1 MSLPVPNLDD
11 RHFQDI
17 VDEAKR
23 LIPTYCPEWTNH
35 NVSDPGVALIELF
48 AWMTEMTLFRLNQVP
63 DAFYTHMLNLIGFE
77 PFPASAAR
85 ADITFWLAGVTD
97 EPVVIPEGTE
107 IGTSGEIGTPR
118 VFSTVSDLVIAQP
131 VLMAALTAEE
141 PDIYVDVW
149 DDLRIEQGAVTCF
162 PVEPL
167 QPGACFY
174 LGFDRSLAGNAIQLT
189 VKANVEGIG
198 VLPGKPPLVW
208 EVWEGEGWVRARVYS
223 DGTGG
228 LNRDGSIVLL
238 VPPAHEALS
247 LGRTR
252 AFWLR
257 ARLLAPVDGQPFY
270 RASPQLRTVQA
281 ASIGGSVGAEH
292 SLAVYGE
299 VLGVSNGRPDQH
311 FSLDNAPILARRDDE
326 VITVSNSAGSTDW
339 AEVESFVASSPT
351 DLHYTWSSTTGQVF
365 FGPNIRYA
373 DGSTRQH
380 GAVPP
385 EGARIIAGRYRHG
398 GGAIGNVGAGTL
410 SSLRS
415 SIPYITRVENF
426 IEARGGV
433 DAETIEGAK
442 RRAPQ
447 TLRAGARAVTA
458 EDFERLAAEANPA
471 VARVRCLPP
480 EQSGKPIRLLVV
492 PSVRVEPD
500 EQKLDDFA
508 LSPSLLQELAVHLD
522 ERRIL
527 GSTVEIGTPFFQ
539 GVTVAA
545 MVVARPGRPA
555 GLVRDRAMAAVYK
568 YVNPLVGG
576 PDGTGWPF
584 DADLSAANVFQ
595 LLEAVEGVERV
606 EEVLLFEYDL
616 RNGERIGYGR
626 EVINLERDSLFL
638 SAFNRVVVR

>member
-63 DAFYTHMLNLIGFE
+63 DVFFTHMLNLIGFE

-85 ADITFWLAGVTD
+85 TDITFWLSGATS

-107 IGTSGEIGTPR
+107 VATAGEVGEPR
-118 VFSTVSDLVIAQP
+118 VFTTLSDLVITQP
-131 VLMAALTAEE
+131 ELIAALSSAE
-141 PDIYVDVW
+141 PDVYVDVW

-162 PVEPL
+162 PADPLEP
-167 QPGACFY
+167 GGTFY
-174 LGFDRSLAGNAIQLT
+174 LGFDRALAGNALQLT
-189 VKANVEGIG
+189 IRANVEGIG
-198 VLPGKPPLVW
+198 VLPDRPPLVW
-208 EVWEGEGWVRARVYS
+208 EVWEGEGWIPTRVFS
-223 DGTGG
+223 DSTGG
-228 LNRDGSIVLL
+228 LNRDGTIVLL
-238 VPPAHEALS
+238 VPNAHEALR
-247 LGRTR
+247 LGTTR
-252 AFWLR
+252 AHWLR
-257 ARLLAPVDGQPFY
+257 ARLLPPEQGQPFY
-270 RASPQLRTVQA
+270 RASPQLRTVA
-281 ASIGGSVGAEH
+281 VASVGGTIVAEH
-292 SLAVYGE
+292 SEAVVNE
-299 VLGVSNGRPDQH
+299 VLGVSSGRPDQR
-311 FSLDNAPILARRDDE
+311 FELDHAPILDRSEGETILVVTDLGAEEWSE
-326 VITVSNSAGSTDW
+326 VSD
-339 AEVESFVASSPT
+339 FVASGPG
-351 DLHYTWSSTTGQVF
+351 DRHFVWSSSTGAVA

-385 EGARIIAGRYRHG
+385 EGARIVAGRYRHG
-398 GGAIGNVGAGTL
+398 GGAAGNVGAGTL
-410 SSLRS
+410 TLLRS
-415 SIPYITRVENF
+415 SIPYITRVDNVDPA
-426 IEARGGV
+426 IGGV
-433 DAETIEGAK
+433 DAETIDGAK

-458 EDFERLAAEANPA
+458 EDFERLAAEADPS

-480 EQSGKPIRLLVV
+480 EASGRPVRLLVV
-492 PSVRVEPD
+492 PSVKSALED
-500 EQKLDDFA
+500 QKLDDFA
-508 LSPSLLQELAVHLD
+508 LSPALLQRLGHHLD
-522 ERRIL
+522 QRRIL
-527 GSTVEIGTPFFQ
+527 GSTVEIATPYYQ
-539 GVTVAA
+539 GVTIAA
-545 MVVARPGRPA
+545 MVTARPGRPA
-555 GLVRDRAMAAVYK
+555 GLVRDRARRAIYR
-568 YVNPLVGG
+568 YVSPLNGG
-576 PDGTGWPF
+576 PDGNGWPF

-595 LLEAVEGVERV
+595 VLEAVEGVERV